1 MLDKHLIATT
11 YPVANDKNIVLF
23 GDYRITVLADRLFRV
38 EKSADKTFCDEA
50 TQSVW
55 YRNASAQDFKVK
67 KFADKIEV
75 TTSMVKLV
83 VNKDYAKS
91 YCVIDGK
98 KVKLSNDGN
107 LLGTYRT
114 LDGFDGDRNLYVENY
129 PLIKLETGVC
139 SKTGVAILDDK
150 KGLILGK
157 DGMLKAR
164 PEQEVDQYVFAFG
177 KDYKGAVKA
186 LYDITGYIPKVPRY
200 ALGNWWSRYHA
211 YTDTEYLNILDKFEE
226 HDIPLTV
233 ATIDMDWHY
242 SDYAWKELK
251 IDETGHRDD
260 KYGCGT
266 AHGRGLG
273 WTGYSWNKN
282 LFPDYKAFLK
292 KIEEKNLKITL
303 NLHPKDGVRYFED
316 MYKEMC
322 EAMGQDASEERP
334 VEFDLTNDRFINNY
348 FKILHK
354 PYEDDGVA
362 FWWIDW
368 QQGTQS
374 QMAGLD
380 PLWALNHYH
389 YLDNGVNH
397 DLGLVLSRY
406 CEAGSHRYPLGFS
419 ADTSITYKTLN
430 YLPYFTATASNIGY
444 TWWSHDIG
452 GHHHGYTEGD
462 LFLKSVQYG
471 IFNPIMRLHST
482 AMETVTKEPWA
493 YPNGYGALVGDALR
507 YRHAFIPYIYS
518 EGIKTHKFGKTLISP
533 LYYDYPEEKC
543 AYKYKN
549 EYFFGEI
556 LVNPIT
562 TPVKSKSI
570 SAVKG
575 WVPEG
580 TWTDIFTGEVYTAG
594 KGGKEMTFYR
604 FPDSIPAFAKAGS
617 TIVFSDEKHTNDC
630 SNPKNIIFEVYSGN
644 GSYDLYEDDG
654 VNDAITTIKN
664 ASDGKTLKTE
674 ITFSGDTSVLPK
686 GRNIKLRLKNVYAG
700 APTVYADGEK
710 LTVDAKC
717 DDFVEFIIK
726 DVDYSKVY
734 TVEIAETPLTILEY
748 CERRF
753 KNNIQRFELP
763 NKFKEDLFRYLTNM
777 YWSVEEGCL
786 LKCETPNFD
795 GTASKLREICANFKV
810 DDKYIY
816 QRNLFKDFPPKEL
829 TLSKIYI
836 EKLAEGLP
844 E

>member
-1 MLDKHLIATT
+1 MLDKHLIAKTR
-11 YPVANDKNIVLF
+11 PIANESNIVYF
-23 GDYRITVLADRLFRV
+23 NDYRITVLADRLFRI
-38 EKSADKTFCDEA
+38 EKDSEKLFTDDA

-55 YRNASAQDFKVK
+55 YRDAKEQDFKVK
-67 KFADKIEV
+67 TFADKIEI
-75 TTSMVKLV
+75 TTNMVKLV

-91 YCVIDGK
+91 YAVVNGK
-98 KVKLSNDGN
+98 KVKLSNKGN

-114 LDGFDGDRNLYVENY
+114 LDGYDGDRYTYDGFKPIELEN
-129 PLIKLETGVC
+129 GVC
-139 SKTGVAILDDK
+139 SKTGLAVLDDK
-150 KGLILGK
+150 KGLVLDT

-164 PEQEVDQYVFAFG
+164 REQEVDQYIFAFG
-177 KDYKGAVKA
+177 NDYKGAVKA

-226 HDIPLTV
+226 YDIPLTV

-242 SDYAWKELK
+242 SDYVNKELK

-260 KYGCGT
+260 KYGCG
-266 AHGRGLG
+266 APRARSLG

-282 LFPDYKAFLK
+282 LFPDYKSFLK

-316 MYKEMC
+316 MYEEMC
-322 EAMGQDASEERP
+322 VAMGQDPKEERP
-334 VEFDLTNDRFINNY
+334 VEFDLTNDKFINNY

-368 QQGTQS
+368 QQGTKS

-389 YLDNGVNH
+389 YLDNGLNH

-419 ADTSITYKTLN
+419 ADTHITYKTLG

-452 GHHHGYTEGD
+452 GHQRGYSEGD
-462 LFLKSVQYG
+462 LFLRSVQYG

-507 YRHAFIPYIYS
+507 YRHALIPYIYS
-518 EGIKTHKFGKTLISP
+518 EGVKTSKFGKTLISP
-533 LYYDYPEEKC
+533 LYYEYPDEKL

-562 TPVKSKSI
+562 TPVKAKSL
-570 SAVKG
+570 SSVKA

-580 TWTDIFTGEVYTAG
+580 VWTDIFTGEVYKAG
-594 KGGKEMTFYR
+594 KGGKEMTLYR

-617 TIVFSDEKHTNDC
+617 TIVYSDEKHNNDC
-630 SNPKNIIFEVYSGN
+630 SNPKNIIFEIYSGN

-664 ASDGKTLKTE
+664 TSDGKILRTE
-674 ITFSGDTSVLPK
+674 ISFSGALNAMPS
-686 GRNIKLRLKNVYAG
+686 GRNIKIRLKNVYAG
-700 APTVYADGEK
+700 APIVYKNGQDI
-710 LTVDAKC
+710 LVDAKC
-717 DDFVEFIIK
+717 DEFVEFIIK
-726 DVDYSKVY
+726 DIDYSATY
-734 TVEIAETPLTILEY
+734 AIEINETPLTALEY
-748 CERRF
+748 SARRF
-753 KNNIQRFELP
+753 KINIQRFETP
-763 NKFKEDLFRYLTNM
+763 NEFKEDLYRYITNM
-777 YWSVEEGCL
+777 YWSNEEGCL
-786 LKCETPNFD
+786 VERNPKVFD
-795 GTASKLREICANFKV
+795 GTATKLREICAEFKLA
-810 DDKYIY
+810 DNYIK
-816 QRNLFKDFPPKEL
+816 QRKTFNDFIPKRT
-829 TLSKIYI
+829 TLDPIYI
-836 EKLAEGLP
+836 EKLAEGLDD
-844 E
+844 